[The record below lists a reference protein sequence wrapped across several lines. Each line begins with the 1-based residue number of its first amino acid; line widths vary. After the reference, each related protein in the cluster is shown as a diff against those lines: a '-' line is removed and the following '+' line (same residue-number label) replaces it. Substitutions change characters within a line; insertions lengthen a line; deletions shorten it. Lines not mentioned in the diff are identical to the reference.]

1 MKIYLDLEANCTTN
15 EAISIGMVTENGDTF
30 YSLIRP
36 HTKLDHNIKVL
47 TGVSQ
52 EDADQA
58 PSLEEVMLGVR
69 EFLSFPFLMKKILSI
84 TTARVIGVFLEFLW
98 ALRLI

>member
-30 YSLIRP
+30 YSL
-36 HTKLDHNIKVL
+36 TKLDHNIKVL

-58 PSLEEVMLGVR
+58 PSLEEAMLGVR
-69 EFLSFPFLMKKILSI
+69 EFLSFLDEENTFYHYGKSD
-84 TTARVIGVFLEFLW
+84 RGFS
-98 ALRLI
+98 